1 MAYHGEKAGF
11 PGKGPA
17 GAGGGL
23 PGGEEEAVE
32 ERYIAFDV
40 ETPNGA
46 NDRMSA
52 IGVTVVENGVVVGTW
67 DTLVTPET
75 WFDRFNIRLTGITPE
90 RAAGGPAFPAL
101 WRELAPVF
109 ESGVLAAHNAPFDL
123 AVLARCLKAYG
134 IRWRPLVPYVCTCQ
148 LSRRLLPQ
156 LPDHKLS
163 TLCAYL
169 GLELDHHRAGSDS
182 LACGEI
188 LARHLRSGARM
199 EAFTRLYDLERVH
212 TVRRS

>member
-67 DTLVTPET
+67 DTLVNPET

-90 RAAGGPAFPAL
+90 RKAGPPAA
-101 WRELAPVF
+101 R
-109 ESGVLAAHNAPFDL
+109 NAPLDL

>member
-1 MAYHGEKAGF
+1 M
-11 PGKGPA
+11 
-17 GAGGGL
+17 
-23 PGGEEEAVE
+23 
-32 ERYIAFDV
+32 
-40 ETPNGA
+40 
-46 NDRMSA
+46 
-52 IGVTVVENGVVVGTW
+52 
-67 DTLVTPET
+67 
-75 WFDRFNIRLTGITPE
+75 
-90 RAAGGPAFPAL
+90 
-101 WRELAPVF
+101 
-109 ESGVLAAHNAPFDL
+109 
-123 AVLARCLKAYG
+123 LARCLKAYG